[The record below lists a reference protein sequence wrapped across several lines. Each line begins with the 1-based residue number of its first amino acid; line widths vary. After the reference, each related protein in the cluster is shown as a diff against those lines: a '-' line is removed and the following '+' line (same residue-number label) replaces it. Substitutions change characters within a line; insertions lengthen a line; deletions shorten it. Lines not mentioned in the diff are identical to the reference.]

1 MNRRKVLCAA
11 VVAFLPAL
19 ALAGVDTISPPE
31 VIPTISPDDL
41 NGISLS
47 PDGLSG
53 VAVGNNGAIIQF
65 DGQNV
70 RGGVVASGT
79 TKDLYD
85 VDVVSKNL
93 AFISGRDIVM
103 HWNAINWNKIDSFGA
118 LLPAWGT
125 PEGDLMLFNYWNEG
139 GVGSSFRNAYDPVA
153 GSMIAGSYA
162 GPLDLYFCGHS
173 DDIKLMREDGG
184 FEVIGNDRQVKEFNS
199 SPLEYSIDPPLAF
212 TFTAAWIPE
221 SECLEGPFLPKVAY
235 GVAHGSSDIYKFDG
249 ANWQLDYDVPAG
261 IQVTSLAGL
270 ATDHVLA
277 VGYKGSVDNPG
288 QNQGVILKENGS
300 GWQDITASLFPGTEI
315 PGLGDM
321 AVAYSHQSCI
331 HDGGFEDG
339 DTAEANDCVQP
350 PSWCAIDGSP
360 GDCSTARIAG
370 EEGNLVVLDKE
381 LVPDRR
387 VDVAVTIQSNGDPT
401 DMFVRVTND
410 GPDQA
415 EDVVITVGSLLTP
428 DAGCGLISSG
438 KSHKGSIAVL
448 NVGDVFSCHFSGAQA
463 DQFPRASALAVKGS
477 ERYYTDNS
485 VACAISLGSCH
496 QSDPRSHP

>member
-370 EEGNLVVLDKE
+370 EEGKLVALDKA
-381 LVPDRR
+381 LTPDRR
-387 VDVAVTIQSNGDPT
+387 VDVNITMLVETMPISFT
-401 DMFVRVTND
+401 VRVSND
-410 GPDQA
+410 GPDAA
-415 EDVVITVGSLLTP
+415 EKVEVMVISSLAP
-428 DAGCGLISSG
+428 DAGCGFSSYG
-438 KSHKGSIAVL
+438 EFHNVEIPVL
-448 NVGDVFSCHFSGAQA
+448 NVGDTFSCSFTGM
-463 DQFPRASALAVKGS
+463 DPSAVAVGYAFAEVGS
-477 ERYYTDNS
+477 ERDGTDNAVS
-485 VACAISLGSCH
+485 CSLDAESCR
-496 QSDPRSHP
+496 QFDPQDGF